1 MNPNSEKQDKQ
12 KEQIQ
17 IISEIDQLKVTANNH
32 YLMKKYYEAIKVS
45 EEIIELAKNGNM
57 QSIIKEQKR
66 FIDQIRN
73 SIQNGK
79 EFLFFDDEF
88 KEVEKVVRT
97 FLSKANITEAHSL
110 IDTFKRKFENVVDFQ
125 SIPLIND
132 LIIEV
137 ENLWDVFLKKENTL
151 KKQLG
156 PLEIQF
162 TSYLHTNNIIV
173 AEDILSKAK
182 LILKNVNDKKLT
194 DQWKNLE
201 DTLFIIKKKVHLEEK
216 VKSEIEKTN
225 KLTDA
230 YKFDDAKKLVDALM
244 ELMDKEDIISYN
256 KQLEIKK
263 KAIID
268 AEKKYYNLNSE
279 INTLEIAI
287 KENISSGLFQEALLN
302 CEQIVKIAR
311 FIGKQQ
317 IVGMYSQLGDDL
329 KIKLREYQQ
338 FNTLKNSVV
347 ALNEDCLGALDQE
360 NYAHVLENYK
370 KIKELINKFLKI

>member
-1 MNPNSEKQDKQ
+1 MNPNSEKQDMQ

-360 NYAHVLENYK
+360 NYEHVLENYK